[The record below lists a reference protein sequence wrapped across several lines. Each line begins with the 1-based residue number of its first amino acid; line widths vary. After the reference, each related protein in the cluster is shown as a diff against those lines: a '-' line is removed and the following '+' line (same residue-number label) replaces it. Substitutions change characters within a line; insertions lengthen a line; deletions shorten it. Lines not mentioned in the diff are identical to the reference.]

1 MSRIRFIETIMT
13 CPMKLELTC
22 FDWRNLSII
31 ALWKNFII
39 SFEKGYSQLRIENV
53 ENSCRMNILFA
64 SITFR

>member
-1 MSRIRFIETIMT
+1 MSRIRFIETIVT
-13 CPMKLELTC
+13 YPMILELTC

-39 SFEKGYSQLRIENV
+39 SFEKGCSQLGIENV
-53 ENSCRMNILFA
+53 ENSRRMNILFA